1 MRFLID
7 ENMSSPVLASRLRA
21 QGHDPVLGSDVGL
34 LSVADARVLIYSI
47 SQGLPVLTRDAEDFE
62 DLHDL
67 VMAAA
72 GHHPGILIVRF
83 DNDPRHN
90 LTDRAIATAISR
102 LEFSVVPTRDQIHVL
117 NQWR

>member
-21 QGHDPVLGSDVGL
+21 QGHDPVLARDVGL

-47 SQGLPVLTRDAEDFE
+47 VQDLPVLTRDAEDFE
-62 DLHDL
+62 DLRDL
-67 VMAAA
+67 VIAAA
-72 GHHPGILIVRF
+72 GHHSGILIVRF

-90 LTDRAIATAISR
+90 LTDRGIATAIGK
-102 LEFSVVPTRDQIHVL
+102 LESPSIPVRDRIQVL
-117 NQWR
+117 NRWR

>member
-1 MRFLID
+1 MRFLVD
-7 ENMSSPVLASRLRA
+7 ENLSYPRLASRLRA
-21 QGHDPVLGSDVGL
+21 QGHDPVLASDVGL
-34 LSVADARVLIYSI
+34 LSVTDARLLIFAIARS
-47 SQGLPVLTRDAEDFE
+47 LPVLTRDSEDFE

-72 GHHPGILIVRF
+72 GHHAGILVVRF

-90 LTDRAIATAISR
+90 LTERGIATAITR
-102 LEFSVVPTRDQIHVL
+102 LESAGVPIRDQIHVL

>member
-7 ENMSSPVLASRLRA
+7 ENISSARLASRLRG
-21 QGHDPVLGSDVGL
+21 QGHDPVLAGDVGL
-34 LSVADARVLIYSI
+34 LSMTDPRVLIYSI
-47 SQGLPVLTRDAEDFE
+47 TQDIPVLTRDAEDFE

-72 GHHPGILIVRF
+72 GHHAGILIVRF

-90 LTDRAIATAISR
+90 LTDRGIATAISK
-102 LEFSVVPTRDQIHVL
+102 LESSAVQTRDQIHVL

>member
-7 ENMSSPVLASRLRA
+7 ENMSNFRLASRLRR
-21 QGHDPVLGSDVGL
+21 QGHDPVLAGDVGL
-34 LSVADARVLIYSI
+34 LSMTDPRVLIYSI
-47 SQGLPVLTRDAEDFE
+47 TRDLPVLTRDAEDFE

-67 VMAAA
+67 VMAAVGNHA
-72 GHHPGILIVRF
+72 GILIVRL

-90 LTDRAIATAISR
+90 LTDRGIGTAINK
-102 LEFSVVPTRDQIHVL
+102 LEASGVPIRDQIHVL

>member
-7 ENMSSPVLASRLRA
+7 ENLSSPRLASRLRA
-21 QGHDPVLGSDVGL
+21 QGHDPVLAGDVGL
-34 LSVADARVLIYSI
+34 LSITDARMLIYSI
-47 SQGLPVLTRDAEDFE
+47 AQGLPVLTQDSEDFE

-67 VMAAA
+67 VIAAT
-72 GHHPGILIVRF
+72 GHHAGILIVRF

-90 LTDRAIATAISR
+90 LTDRGIAIAISKLESSGVAI
-102 LEFSVVPTRDQIHVL
+102 RDQIHVR